1 KLESGNI
8 YTDRMKIYTTLD
20 KNAQDHVDFILKDSE
35 ENPINYPD
43 DEMQAGMTVLDTKT
57 GAIRAIGG
65 RRNGEGIHQYNY
77 AIQGQQQ
84 PGSTAKPIMAYG
96 PAIENEKWSTHHQL
110 NDDKPYK
117 EIGRAHV

>member
-1 KLESGNI
+1 K
-8 YTDRMKIYTTLD
+8 
-20 KNAQDHVDFILKDSE
+20 
-35 ENPINYPD
+35 PINYPD
-43 DEMQAGMTVLDTKT
+43 DEMKAGMTVLDTKT

-84 PGSTAKPIMAYG
+84 PGSTAKPIMSYG
-96 PAIENEKWSTHHQL
+96 PAIENLKWSTHHQL

-117 EIGRAHV
+117 VQGSTEIRNWNRKYSGWMSMREALLRSLNVPAVKTLDEVGYD